1 MPLTLSLSRRVRVT
15 CPTSVVP
22 SPDLPSMRIAS
33 FHEPSNG
40 RDSCVCSGHITRERA
55 ERFSLPHLDFP
66 WSDALVLANFKASQR
81 FDIQRYDA
89 MWRQRRWAL
98 MSELSKRSTIYFEPE
113 LHRALRVKAASTHR
127 SVSEI
132 VNDALRLALREDQ
145 EDLAVFDER
154 AAEPILTYEELLN
167 DLKAHGKL

>member
-1 MPLTLSLSRRVRVT
+1 
-15 CPTSVVP
+15 
-22 SPDLPSMRIAS
+22 
-33 FHEPSNG
+33 
-40 RDSCVCSGHITRERA
+40 
-55 ERFSLPHLDFP
+55 
-66 WSDALVLANFKASQR
+66 
-81 FDIQRYDA
+81 
-89 MWRQRRWAL
+89 

-113 LHRALRVKAASTHR
+113 LHRALRIKAASTHR

-145 EDLAVFDER
+145 DDLAAFDER